1 MMRVLPLQDPL
12 VRMVVD
18 GLETSSRRES
28 NFAVLASECDRLDYS
43 RAPIFFLK
51 PASAEKLADDRGRIR
66 WEAAVGED
74 FRSTTFLQYK
84 SILKHSGLLRPTPL
98 GVSSSMRYD
107 PLKDIWAL
115 N

>member
-1 MMRVLPLQDPL
+1 MMRVLLLQDPL

-28 NFAVLASECDRLDYS
+28 NFAVLASGCDRLDHS
-43 RAPIFFLK
+43 RVPIVFLR
-51 PASAEKLADDRGRIR
+51 PASAVKLADERGRIR
-66 WEAAVGED
+66 WEEAVGED
-74 FRSTTFLQYK
+74 YRSTTFLQFK
-84 SILKHSGLLRPTPL
+84 SILKQSGLLRPTPL
-98 GVSSSMRYD
+98 GGSSAKRYD